1 MKLAELMSNP
11 INNVV
16 SKMDVCNLKP
26 ITNDKGDIV
35 KIIIEYVPDVEKLE
49 GEKMNWNIGELDSG
63 HWLQNGC
70 Y

>member
-1 MKLAELMSNP
+1 MSNP

-49 GEKMNWNIGELDSG
+49 GEKMNWNIGG
-63 HWLQNGC
+63 IR
-70 Y
+70 

>member
-49 GEKMNWNIGELDSG
+49 GEIMNWNIGG
-63 HWLQNGC
+63 IR
-70 Y
+70 